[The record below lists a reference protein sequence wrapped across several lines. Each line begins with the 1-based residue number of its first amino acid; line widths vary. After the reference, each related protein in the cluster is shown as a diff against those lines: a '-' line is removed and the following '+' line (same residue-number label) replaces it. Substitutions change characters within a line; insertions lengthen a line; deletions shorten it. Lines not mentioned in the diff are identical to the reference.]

1 MPFGWPSGQRD
12 GAIAEYSSARP
23 APSPGGGHTPGH
35 VLAGLLVQALGLL
48 AERHRYGPRLLDRAG
63 LIGQPARSAWKRA
76 RQPPHLPPGRSAAQR
91 PSPAP
96 AAARGPRAR
105 LLTQADQ
112 LAGAVQIRR
121 VRRDPILVPTP

>member
-63 LIGQPARSAWKRA
+63 LIGQPARSEE
-76 RQPPHLPPGRSAAQR
+76 
-91 PSPAP
+91 
-96 AAARGPRAR
+96 
-105 LLTQADQ
+105 
-112 LAGAVQIRR
+112 RR
-121 VRRDPILVPTP
+121 VGKECRSQRAAEHEKKKSEPLLGSSR